1 MKLSKIFF
9 GVAAA
14 AMFAAC
20 SSDDVA
26 TGALDEMFDSEGN
39 AYMRVAFTVPSE
51 SAPATRAEGY
61 DETTTDDY
69 GNYNDGSEYVVK
81 NATLFIFG
89 QKNAATPEAD
99 FKFIKGYK
107 LPDDPSFSTVGNDH
121 DAITSNHTSD
131 AFAIS
136 KDGMTGYSKLWALIV
151 LNNSGKITYTE
162 TGGLLSNIMI
172 NGVALPANATFS
184 DFCNHDITVK
194 QGLASAFTASGY
206 MMTNMPY
213 ANSADPASVTAINTL
228 YPINPEKIYPTKA
241 EAVDVATT
249 VNVERINSK
258 IVVTEGITTQT
269 LEGVD
274 YVFGDWFVDNYAQ
287 DSYLTRHCERPG
299 ATNPF
304 DYLAYKTEKTPI
316 VNDPRFMHTGPVTAG
331 AYRTDFA
338 FDKDYNNG
346 ATANL
351 SGAPTDYASANK
363 VAIDAPYYFTEN
375 TFDVAHQTEPNT
387 TRVVVPVAFNR
398 VETSPGVFANQPF
411 YTVNVEPDKAYSDT
425 DMKDWVLARAL
436 EMTELQNWFT
446 ENYAGALN
454 ATSIKKF
461 ITAVTLGSTPGT
473 ENTVTLTFDAIPD
486 ADMAGVGLTYNAGKD
501 HATAAAGVS
510 AVQTKLATLA
520 SSYKFSYFGDGY
532 AYYPI
537 LIQHFGGYDTPWSS
551 TSTMES
557 NTVDQIY
564 GYTSTPADQ
573 LQAEKNYLGRYGVV
587 RNNWYRINV
596 KSIAKMGSP
605 TIPEIKS
612 TGNTDDKIEN
622 AYIKYSINIVPW
634 VLRGIQDAEL

>member
-1 MKLSKIFF
+1 MKLSKLIF
-9 GVAAA
+9 GIAAA
-14 AMFAAC
+14 SMFAAC
-20 SSDDVA
+20 SNDDVV
-26 TGALDEMFDSEGN
+26 TGALDDMFDSDGN

-61 DETTTDDY
+61 DKTTTDEY

-81 NATLFIFG
+81 DATLFIFG

-107 LPDDPSFSTVGNDH
+107 LPDDPSFSTDGNDH
-121 DAITSNHTSD
+121 DAITSNHTSE

-162 TGGLLSNIMI
+162 TGGLLSDIQI
-172 NGVALPANATFS
+172 NGVDLPANATFS

-194 QGLASAFTASGY
+194 QGLASAFTGSGY

-213 ANSADPASVTAINTL
+213 ANNADPASVTAINTL

-274 YVFGDWFVDNYAQ
+274 YVFGEWFVDNYAQ

-299 ATNPF
+299 AANPF
-304 DYLAYKTEKTPI
+304 DYLAYKTAKTPI
-316 VNDPRFMHTGPVTAG
+316 VNDPRFMHTGSVTAG

-346 ATANL
+346 AIANL
-351 SGAPTDYASANK
+351 SGAPADYASANK

-387 TRVVVPVAFNR
+387 TRVVVPVAFNKPS
-398 VETSPGVFANQPF
+398 TDALPF
-411 YTVNVEPDKAYSDT
+411 YTVNVEPDKAYSAA
-425 DMKDWVLARAL
+425 DMKTWVLARAL
-436 EMTELQNWFT
+436 EIPELATWFT
-446 ENYAGALN
+446 TNYNGTLSGTN
-454 ATSIKKF
+454 IDKF
-461 ITAVTLGSTPGT
+461 ITTVSLGAITGT
-473 ENTVTLTFDAIPD
+473 ENTVTLTLVAPD
-486 ADMAGVGLTYNAGKD
+486 AGSLPVGVTYKTNQSSANAGVATVQSKLT
-501 HATAAAGVS
+501 
-510 AVQTKLATLA
+510 TLA

-551 TSTMES
+551 TTTMES

-564 GYTSTPADQ
+564 GYTSNTAEQ

-605 TIPEIKS
+605 TIPAINS
-612 TGNTDDKIEN
+612 TNNTDDKIEN

-634 VLRGIQDAEL
+634 VLRGIQDAEF